1 MTGADGH
8 PARGTGPR
16 ASIVAEFLSQELL
29 GEDGEIFRPA
39 DLQDCAPGTLVWV
52 RSFSEERLAL
62 LEAGRPAL
70 AICDPETAA
79 RTTVPRVSSR
89 NPRLDFAHVLQ
100 RFFAPERPVGI
111 HPTAIVAP
119 EARVGQGVSIG
130 AYARIEA
137 DVSIGDGTV
146 IGSGVAIEGEVE
158 IGRDCVIKPNAV
170 IGAAGFGFEYDEDG
184 HPIHFPHLGKVV
196 LEDEVWLGSCSTIE
210 RATLGV
216 TLVRHGCKIDDLVQ
230 IGHNTAIGPNTLVMA
245 NAVICGGA
253 VIGEGCWIAPNS
265 VIKQKVTI
273 GDGVTVGLGAVVLKG
288 VPDGLTV
295 AGVPARPLER

>member
-1 MTGADGH
+1 MSSS
-8 PARGTGPR
+8 PR
-16 ASIVAEFLSQELL
+16 ASDIAAFLGKELL
-29 GEDGEIFRPA
+29 GEDGEITRPV
-39 DLQDCAPGTLVWV
+39 DLQDCGPGTLVWV
-52 RSFSEERLAL
+52 RAYSEERLAL

-79 RTTVPRVSSR
+79 RTTVPRISSE
-89 NPRLDFAHVLQ
+89 NPRLDFARVLQ
-100 RFFAPERPVGI
+100 RFSAPEPPPGV

-119 EARVGQGVSIG
+119 EARVGRGVSIG
-130 AYARIEA
+130 AYARIGP

-158 IGRDCVIKPNAV
+158 IGRNCVIKPNAV

-184 HPIHFPHLGKVV
+184 QPVHFPHLGKVV

-210 RATLGV
+210 RAALGV
-216 TLVRHGCKIDDLVQ
+216 TLVCQGCKIDDLVQ
-230 IGHNTAIGPNTLVMA
+230 IGHNTTVGPNTLVMA
-245 NAVICGGA
+245 NSVICGGA
-253 VIGEGCWIAPNS
+253 VVGEGCWIAPNS
-265 VIKQKVTI
+265 AIKQKVTI
-273 GDGVTVGLGAVVLKG
+273 GNGVTVGLGAVVLKD